1 MMSGQFIVFEGGE
14 GAGKTTQLRRSH
26 AWLKAQWGQ
35 QRAILQTRE
44 PGGTPLGSKLRDILL
59 HSGAV
64 VDRAELLL
72 FAADRAQHVDTVIQ
86 PALSQGAMVL
96 CDRFTDSTWAYQGYG
111 RGLDLTLIAQL
122 NAIATHHL
130 TPHLTFWLD
139 LPVEVGLARSQRE
152 GQRDRIEQA
161 DLSFHRR
168 VREGFTHLVQQE
180 PERIVRIDASQPADQ
195 VQQAIQTVLRSRGYV
210 PPESSD

>member
-1 MMSGQFIVFEGGE
+1 MSGQFIVFEGGE
-14 GAGKTTQLRRSH
+14 GAGKTTQLQRSH
-26 AWLKAQWGQ
+26 HWLKTQWGQ

-72 FAADRAQHVDTVIQ
+72 FAADRAQHIDMVIQ
-86 PALSQGAMVL
+86 PALAQGAMVL

-111 RGLDLTLIAQL
+111 RGLDRDVIAQL

-130 TPHLTFWLD
+130 QPNLTLWLD

-152 GQRDRIEQA
+152 RQRDRIEQA
-161 DLSFHRR
+161 DLAFHRR
-168 VREGFTHLVQQE
+168 VREGFTHLAQQE
-180 PERIVRIDASQPADQ
+180 PERIVRIDASQPADF

-210 PPESSD
+210 PPESGD